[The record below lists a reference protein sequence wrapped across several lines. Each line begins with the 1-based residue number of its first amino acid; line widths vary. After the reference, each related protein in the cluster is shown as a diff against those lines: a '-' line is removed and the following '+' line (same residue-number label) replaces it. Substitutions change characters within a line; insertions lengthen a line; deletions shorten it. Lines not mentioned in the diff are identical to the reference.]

1 MIYRFSSLSIITN
14 DPEWADLMKFVN
26 PLNETEIETLRQMHR
41 YHPSSRARMR
51 AHCILLSHEHYKLK
65 VIAQVY
71 QMDHRRVSVWIDRW
85 HECGLV
91 GLYDQP
97 RGGRPPIYSAKEQ
110 QQIDHYLQLYPQDI
124 KRIIEEMSKET
135 QKRVS
140 AKTMKR
146 YVKKKGQVWKRIK
159 KTTQKSPDPDKYRHS
174 QRIIEHL
181 QSREDQGDCD
191 LWYFDGAGF
200 CLEPCVPY
208 AWQPIG
214 KYIKVPTSSHS
225 RRLNVLGFLKRDNN
239 IVPYMI
245 EGSVDASAIINSFDH
260 FSNQIE
266 KRTYVLVDNAPMHR
280 SKAFIQQI
288 PKWVKKGLI
297 VKYLP
302 SYSPE
307 LNLIEILWRFM
318 KYYWLPFS
326 AYASFQS
333 LVAAVEDILNR
344 FGTDYRIAFQTT

>member
-1 MIYRFSSLSIITN
+1 
-14 DPEWADLMKFVN
+14 MKFVN
-26 PLNETEIETLRQMHR
+26 PLKETEVETLQAMHG
-41 YHPSSRARMR
+41 YHPSRRARMR
-51 AHCILLSHEHYKLK
+51 AHCLLLSHQQYQINE
-65 VIAQVY
+65 IARFYQVSR
-71 QMDHRRVSVWIDRW
+71 RRVSTWINRW
-85 HECGLV
+85 HDWGLA

-97 RGGRPPIYSAKEQ
+97 RHGRPPIYSEPEQ
-110 QQIDHYLQLYPQDI
+110 EQIDEYLQRYPQDV
-124 KRIIEEMSKET
+124 KRIVEDMAQKT
-135 QKRVS
+135 HKRVS

-146 YVKKKGQVWKRIK
+146 YIKKKDHVWKRIK
-159 KTTQKSPDPDKYRHS
+159 KTTEKAPDPVKC
-174 QRIIEHL
+174 QRRKQVIENLHH
-181 QSREDQGDCD
+181 RDDQGECD

-200 CLEPCVPY
+200 CLAPCVPY

-214 KYIKVPTSSHS
+214 DYIKVPTSSHGQ
-225 RRLNVLGFLKRDNN
+225 RLNVLGFLKRDNS

-245 EGSVDASAIINSFDH
+245 EGSVDSKAIIESFDQ
-260 FSNQIE
+260 FSDQIE
-266 KRTYVLVDNAPMHR
+266 KRTYVLIDNAPMHR
-280 SKAFIQQI
+280 AKAFIQQI

-307 LNLIEILWRFM
+307 LNLIEILWRFI

-344 FGTDYRIAFQTT
+344 FGTDYRIAFKTA